1 MSRYKKILFQRNNLL
16 RTSKFKK
23 DITNLLDV
31 FDLQISKIGTSIM
44 VERNNYVKE
53 LSKISKMT
61 HKQITRGSEN
71 LELEY
76 ITNVPII
83 DDKRE
88 MEKLYLNLMKK
99 NTNRDLEYGT
109 TEIGPHRDDILMSI
123 NNNDVKVFG
132 SQGQQ
137 RTVVLSLILSEV
149 ELIKKERGMYPVLLL
164 DDVFSELDL
173 DRRKYISTL
182 FHNMQ
187 TFITLTNSENLK
199 SMNGFNKSIFY
210 IEDGK
215 LINKE

>member
-1 MSRYKKILFQRNNLL
+1 
-16 RTSKFKK
+16 
-23 DITNLLDV
+23 
-31 FDLQISKIGTSIM
+31 M